1 MSGTVILQLQ
11 PWDDLLAHLNSLYAG
26 AGEGMLSLGLAIVIA
41 LVGWAVAQLAAAAM
55 RVLLRLLRF
64 NQGVRGLFGPA
75 AFTHEPAELVSWA
88 VYWVVLVIGLM
99 LAGDT
104 LGFGLSASVKARL
117 GDVLPRVVAAGLLLL
132 VGVIVAM
139 VFGNVTQR
147 FFETAGMRGG
157 RLRGQAVTAV
167 LSAFAVL
174 IALDQLGFAA
184 QFVMAIGLI
193 ALGAVALAAAL
204 AFGLG
209 CRDLARDFVVEYLRS
224 LDERG
229 PQRPS

>member
-1 MSGTVILQLQ
+1 MRALVIPQLG
-11 PWDDLLAHLNSLYAG
+11 PWDDLMAHLNNLYAG
-26 AGEGMLSLGLAIVIA
+26 AGEGALAIGLAIVVA
-41 LVGWAVAQLAAAAM
+41 LLGWAVAQLAAAAM
-55 RVLLRLLRF
+55 RVILRLVRF
-64 NQGVRGLFGPA
+64 NQGVRGLFGA
-75 AFTHEPAELVSWA
+75 SALSYEPSELVAWG

-117 GDVLPRVVAAGLLLL
+117 GEVLPRVVAAGLLLL
-132 VGVIVAM
+132 VGVLVAM
-139 VFGNVTQR
+139 VFGHVTHR

-157 RLRGQAVTAV
+157 RLRGQAVTLV

-193 ALGAVALAAAL
+193 ALGAIALAAAL

-209 CRDLARDFVVEYLRS
+209 CRDLARDFIVEYLRS
-224 LDERG
+224 LEERG